1 MLLVPPRTIRVS
13 HGMQLTLRTLGTLQ
27 ASTTDAQG
35 NTRTL
40 SRGKPVAML
49 AYLACIPGH
58 KASREHLSALLWG
71 DVDSDAARQ
80 NLRQTIWYLKKKL
93 GDGLLD
99 VTGEVLGL
107 AASFTCDRDAFLTAA
122 HHADF
127 AGAVQRHSGPFIPD
141 FAAPGAS
148 EFEQWCELERRR
160 VTVTFLRCADALA
173 RQWLSEGKFRDAQD
187 LARRARDVEPM
198 DQATWRLLLEA
209 LVAGSDGFGA
219 ASEAEHFEAF
229 LAREEQEPDSASLA
243 VMRAARRSP
252 AAPARE
258 DTGYASSIAAELVGR
273 EAEFSHVLSAWEQAR
288 GGAPRVIVVSAMAG
302 FGKSRL
308 LRDVQA
314 RLRASRARCI
324 LVRAHPGDRHLSDG
338 FLAEV
343 VSQVATLPGSAAVS
357 TGSAG
362 VLVALAPALASLY
375 SSAIPDSSIGE
386 EAVRRRALAMVDL
399 IRAVSDEHAVALL
412 LDDLHWADDHS
423 ARVIAAALSRLEHAR
438 LLVVMAK
445 RPLADPRAL
454 FTTFERLELPPLDL
468 AAVTAFVSHAAELP
482 AAPWADLLPQQLLL
496 ATGGSPLLL
505 VETLHDALE
514 QGWLS
519 CSAVGVWQCPDPS
532 RVTASLR
539 EGSAVRQRVLRLS
552 PHARHMLL
560 ILAVVGRPIETDEL
574 LAMDGADSRSLE
586 EHLETLERGGF
597 LTRRGTRLMVAH
609 DEIADAVVAAS
620 LEDERRLA
628 HASVARTLL
637 THSGDEHALR
647 RAAEHAAAAADER
660 LVTQAWL
667 LFLSL
672 RRRQGDRHGTARVA
686 ADLLGCDITSDRV
699 RELVSVTPLRKRR
712 RLRWLAAAGI
722 VLVAASMAVTAMARR
737 GTPPLTSDF
746 TFLTV
751 DSATGKGRYVG
762 VRIRPDEPWE
772 AGVPLVAVELD
783 SNAYPKRPLGVN
795 GLLHRNPD
803 GKRWWTLFTGREM
816 GDEVVWIDSLGRTQY
831 PMPSAGDDVVESIS
845 PDGRLLLASTGRF
858 DTITDH
864 LQLVIVDPERR
875 TIRRLTISSEGDRG
889 GRWRPDGTQIA
900 FKRHYFSVTSN
911 DSLCLVDFDGANER
925 CLSAQLPAR
934 WGLAGWL
941 DNVRLLVISAD
952 GLLLGV
958 DARSGEVRQLT
969 ELLGQLVSF
978 DGVLRLCLCRTT
990 AEANSLFYLMPSA
1003 DPAAARPILYRGRP
1017 LHGTAIV
1024 AAPRYAENQWL
1035 DTLRLVLPPE
1045 GLSIENT
1052 HQLRA
1057 EGRGANGAPAPLH
1070 DLRWTSRDTTVA
1082 TVDSL
1087 GRFRPRRLGST
1098 WVVVSAGGWRVDS
1111 ALARVSPANSQ
1122 TMVREAWDES
1132 WLKRWRT
1139 FGEPRP
1145 RILGTAVGPAFLP
1158 NGDGSYPSGA
1168 YLPLVIPSVSGAG
1181 MEAMVSMP
1189 ITRSQWQTLSLALFP
1204 ADGLERLRQWDHVTG
1219 DAISPMGNTCWATF
1233 PGDEGGRATEL
1244 AVYGGRGD
1252 DETFAAPAGLYSG
1265 RWHRIRLQL
1274 LPDGRCALAID
1285 GRPIGARRGRTPPS
1299 PSGVYLHVVGNSR
1312 FGGRLVVGRT
1322 EAWSGVRGGVD
1333 WTLVDSDTVT
1343 KKP

>member
-1 MLLVPPRTIRVS
+1 
-13 HGMQLTLRTLGTLQ
+13 MQLTLSTLGTLH
-27 ASTTDAQG
+27 ASTMDAHG
-35 NTRTL
+35 HTRTL

-58 KASREHLSALLWG
+58 KASREHLAALLWG

-99 VTGEVLGL
+99 VSGEVLGL
-107 AASFTCDRDAFLTAA
+107 AAAFTCDRDEFLTAA

-127 AGAVQRHSGPFIPD
+127 IGAVQRHSGPFIPD

-173 RQWLSEGKFRDAQD
+173 RQWLSEGKFRDAQE
-187 LARRARDVEPM
+187 LARRARDVDPM

-209 LVAGSDGFGA
+209 LVAGSDGLGA
-219 ASEAEHFEAF
+219 ATEAEHFEAF
-229 LAREEQEPDSASLA
+229 LGREEQEPESASLA

-252 AAPARE
+252 AAPAP
-258 DTGYASSIAAELVGR
+258 DATGYGSSIAAELVGR

-288 GGAPRVIVVSAMAG
+288 SGTPRVIVVAAAAG
-302 FGKSRL
+302 LGKSRL

-324 LVRAHPGDRHLSDG
+324 LVRANPGDRHLSDG

-375 SSAIPDSSIGE
+375 ASATPDNSVGE

-399 IRAVSDEHAVALL
+399 IRAVSDEQAVALL

-438 LLVVMAK
+438 LLVVMTK
-445 RPLADPRAL
+445 RPVADPHAL

-468 AAVTAFVSHAAELP
+468 AAVTAFVGHAAELP
-482 AAPWADLLPQQLLL
+482 AAPWADMLPQQLLL

-552 PHARHMLL
+552 PQARRSLL
-560 ILAVVGRPIETDEL
+560 VLAVVGRPIELDET
-574 LAMDGADSRSLE
+574 LAMDDEDPRVVE
-586 EHLETLERGGF
+586 EHLEALERGGF
-597 LTRRGTRLMVAH
+597 LTRRGTQLMVAH
-609 DEIADAVVAAS
+609 DEIADAVIDAS
-620 LEDERRLA
+620 LEDQRRLA

-637 THSGDEHALR
+637 THADDEHALR
-647 RAAEHAAAAADER
+647 RAAEQAMSADDDTLLAPAWRRFLGLRRRAGDRRATRDIAVDFLGLDAASPKVQQLIAATPLWKRKRARWLTAAAA
-660 LVTQAWL
+660 VL
-667 LFLSL
+667 LTASASIATLT
-672 RRRQGDRHGTARVA
+672 RRPA
-686 ADLLGCDITSDRV
+686 
-699 RELVSVTPLRKRR
+699 
-712 RLRWLAAAGI
+712 
-722 VLVAASMAVTAMARR
+722 
-737 GTPPLTSDF
+737 PPLTSDF
-746 TFLTV
+746 TFWTV
-751 DSATGKGRYVG
+751 DSATGVGRYVG
-762 VRIRPDEPWE
+762 VRVRPDEVWE
-772 AGVPLVAVELD
+772 AGAPLEAIELD
-783 SNAYPKRPLGVN
+783 STAYPQRPPGVN
-795 GLLHRNPD
+795 ALLQRGPD
-803 GKRWWTLFTGREM
+803 GKRWWTMVTGREL
-816 GDEVVWIDSLGRTQY
+816 GDEVVWIDSLGRMQL
-831 PMPSAGDDVVESIS
+831 PMPSESDDAVESLS

-864 LQLVIVDPERR
+864 LQQVIVDPERK
-875 TIRRLTISSEGDRG
+875 TVRRLTNSSEGDRG

-900 FKRHYFSVTSN
+900 FRRHYFTVTSG
-911 DSLCLVDFDGANER
+911 DSLCLVDFDGARER
-925 CLSAQLPAR
+925 CLRADLPSR
-934 WGLAGWL
+934 WTLGGWMDDVRIVVIAAGG
-941 DNVRLLVISAD
+941 RLLEVDIRKGGTREVTEMQGAMWTFAGS
-952 GLLLGV
+952 LLLCQC
-958 DARSGEVRQLT
+958 A
-969 ELLGQLVSF
+969 
-978 DGVLRLCLCRTT
+978 T
-990 AEANSLFYLMPSA
+990 AEDAHSLYYLVPPA
-1003 DPAAARPILYRGRP
+1003 DLSAARPILYRGRP
-1017 LHGTAIV
+1017 LKGAAIV
-1024 AAPRYAENQWL
+1024 AAPRYPERQWL
-1035 DTLRLVLPPE
+1035 DTLRLVLPPN
-1045 GLSIENT
+1045 GLSVENT
-1052 HQLRA
+1052 HQLRV
-1057 EGRGANGAPAPLH
+1057 EGRRANGAPAPLH
-1070 DLRWTSRDTTVA
+1070 DLRWVSRDTSVA

-1087 GRFRPRRLGST
+1087 GRFRPRRLGAT

-1111 ALARVSPANSQ
+1111 ALALVSPAGSQ
-1122 TMVREAWDES
+1122 TMVRELWDAS
-1132 WLKRWRT
+1132 WMNRWRL

-1145 RILGTAVGPAFLP
+1145 RMVETSIGPALLP

-1168 YLPLVIPSVSGAG
+1168 YLPLVIPSASGAG
-1181 MEAMVSMP
+1181 VEAMVSMP
-1189 ITRSQWQTLSLALFP
+1189 ITRSQWQTLGLSLYP
-1204 ADGLERLRQWDHVTG
+1204 ADGLARVRQWDHITG
-1219 DAISPMGNTCWATF
+1219 DVISATGNTCWSAF

-1244 AVYGGRGD
+1244 AAYGGRGD
-1252 DETFAAPAGLYSG
+1252 DGTFLAPPGLYSG

-1285 GRPIGARRGRTPPS
+1285 GRPVGARRGRTPPS
-1299 PSGVYLHVVGNSR
+1299 PSGVYVHIVGNSR
-1312 FGGRLVVGRT
+1312 FDGRLVVGPL

-1333 WTLVDSDTVT
+1333 WTLVDSDTT
-1343 KKP
+1343 TRRP